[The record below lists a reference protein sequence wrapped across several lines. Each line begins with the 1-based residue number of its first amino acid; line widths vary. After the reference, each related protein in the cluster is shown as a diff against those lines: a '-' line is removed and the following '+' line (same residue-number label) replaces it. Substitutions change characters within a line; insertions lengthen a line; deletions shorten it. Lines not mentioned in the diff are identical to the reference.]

1 MSLTTE
7 YCAKCGV
14 ALYEEDPGSRGRKI
28 FRSFG
33 TKIVNGT
40 ELHFC
45 YACHS
50 GLNVKFSEGENS
62 NDSKREDD

>member
-7 YCAKCGV
+7 YCAKCNV
-14 ALYEEDPGSRGRKI
+14 ALYEEDPSSKGRKI

-33 TKIVNGT
+33 TKTVNGT

-45 YACHS
+45 YACYKS
-50 GLNVKFSEGENS
+50 LNVKFSEGENS
-62 NDSKREDD
+62 NDGKREDD